1 MKRSKSSTNIW
12 IATLSLV
19 TLFAATSLF
28 GHPAVAELGT
38 VVPSSVKPI
47 NGVDVIV
54 QCLSCKPPVYQ
65 RTKSDGDGGFTVSG
79 LAAREYNI
87 RFQCSA
93 CVWGDPHV
101 DRVDIA
107 LTGASEKDF
116 KRTVSKQ
123 QLTNGVVFAARG
135 VGGSGGTG
143 YLSGRVTQTV
153 P

>member
-12 IATLSLV
+12 IATLSLATV
-19 TLFAATSLF
+19 FAATSLF
-28 GHPAVAELGT
+28 GHSAVAKLGT
-38 VVPSSVKPI
+38 FVPSSVKPVRGI
-47 NGVDVIV
+47 DVVV
-54 QCLSCKPPVYQ
+54 QKNPGNSAARSAK
-65 RTKSDGDGGFTVSG
+65 TDGDGGFTVSG
-79 LAAREYNI
+79 LAAGEYNI
-87 RFQCSA
+87 RFQCRA

-123 QLTNGVVFAARG
+123 QLTNGVVFAVKLGLRID
-135 VGGSGGTG
+135 T
-143 YLSGRVTQTV
+143 LSGRVTQTV